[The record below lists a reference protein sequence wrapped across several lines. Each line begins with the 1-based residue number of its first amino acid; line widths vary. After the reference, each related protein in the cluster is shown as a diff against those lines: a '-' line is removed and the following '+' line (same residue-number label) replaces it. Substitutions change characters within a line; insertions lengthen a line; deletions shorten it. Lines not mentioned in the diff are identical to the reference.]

1 MRALLPTARREYWTT
16 WFSALLFFAAFYI
29 LLVPLPLYLAQIR
42 LPDWQIGVI
51 LGAFGI
57 ASLVGRPLTGLF
69 TDRWGYRVVILAGT
83 LSLAIGAAGV
93 PMTTSPV
100 AQFLLRLLQAGGYIA
115 FTTAATALIADL
127 APKDRQGAA
136 MAIFGMAANVAMTL
150 VPVAISAALGGWLS
164 IPNALRLCALLA
176 AVAGLLIWRTAVTSQ
191 SQPAPIPWRGM
202 FDFPPLLRWP
212 MIVTALFGASF
223 GVFFQFLPLLA
234 ERRDIE
240 PVGLA
245 YTVYGLGIIAT
256 RLTTGRLL
264 DGPRR
269 GRILALA
276 GLVLA
281 GGLLGFSQA
290 HAMLGLLAAALLVAF
305 GSGILHPALIA
316 LHVELSPASQ
326 RGRATAAFYL
336 AFDLGIGMGS
346 WLLSPVL
353 QSFGLAGLFLV
364 AGAIALVILWPL
376 TRLPLPQRMAGPAS
390 EGSTPT

>member
-51 LGAFGI
+51 LGAFGV
-57 ASLVGRPLTGLF
+57 ASLVGRPLTGLL

-83 LSLAIGAAGV
+83 LSLAVGAAGV
-93 PMTTSPV
+93 PMTASPA
-100 AQFLLRLLQAGGYIA
+100 AQFLLRILQAGGYIA

-150 VPVAISAALGGWLS
+150 VPVAISAALGWLS

-191 SQPAPIPWRGM
+191 SQPAPVPWRGM

-212 MIVTALFGASF
+212 MIATVLFGASF

-234 ERRDIE
+234 ERRGIE

-256 RLTTGRLL
+256 RLSTGRLL
-264 DGPRR
+264 DGPHR

-276 GLVLA
+276 ALVLA

-353 QSFGLAGLFLV
+353 QRFGLAGLFLM
-364 AGAIALVILWPL
+364 AGTIALVTLWPL
-376 TRLPLPQRMAGPAS
+376 ARLPRPQLAAGSAS
-390 EGSTPT
+390 GGSTPT

>member
-1 MRALLPTARREYWTT
+1 MSIWERWLPVTERAYWAT
-16 WFSALLFFAAFYI
+16 WSAALLFFGAFYI

-57 ASLVGRPLTGLF
+57 VSLVGRPFTGLL

-83 LSLAIGAAGV
+83 LSLALGAAGV

-100 AQFLLRLLQAGGYIA
+100 AQFLLRILQAGGYIA
-115 FTTAATALIADL
+115 FTTAATALIAEL
-127 APKDRQGAA
+127 APQDRQGAA

-150 VPVAISAALGGWLS
+150 VPVLISAALGWLS

-176 AVAGLLIWRTAVTSQ
+176 GVAGLLIGRSRVAGQ
-191 SQPAPIPWRGM
+191 RRPAPIPWRGM
-202 FDFPPLLRWP
+202 FDLPPLLRWP
-212 MIVTALFGASF
+212 MLVTALFGASF

-234 ERRDIE
+234 ERRGIQ

-245 YTVYGLGIIAT
+245 YTIYGLGIILT
-256 RLTTGRLL
+256 RLSTGRLL

-269 GRILALA
+269 GRIL
-276 GLVLA
+276 VLA
-281 GGLLGFSQA
+281 TGSLALGLLGFSQA
-290 HAMLGLLAAALLVAF
+290 QAMLWLLAAAILVAF

-316 LHVELSPASQ
+316 LHVELSQPSQ
-326 RGRATAAFYL
+326 RGRAAAAFYL

-346 WLLSPVL
+346 WLLAPVL
-353 QSFGLAGLFLV
+353 QGFGIAGLFTV
-364 AGAIALVILWPL
+364 AGAIALITLAPL
-376 TRLPLPQRMAGPAS
+376 MRLPRPAQ
-390 EGSTPT
+390 EG